1 MSGKKSPLEE
11 IETTFDNSIGP
22 SINSDKKVKSNKPVI
37 SNKRT
42 SSARVIYNQ
51 LDNLRELAH
60 ELKTTAK
67 TNLDPIINMEE
78 QRIPIDETDNVT
90 ERFKL
95 TPLFV
100 TYSEV
105 ITDIYKLLQQ
115 TLDIVESTEVLL
127 D

>member
-11 IETTFDNSIGP
+11 IETNFNNSIGP

-78 QRIPIDETDNVT
+78 QRIPIDET